1 MPEPVDDLVVA
12 LHELGER
19 LDLPARDSTDLVEVA
34 IERIRSA
41 EAAAAGPGTLAPGPR
56 GLVGRLRRGHSA
68 SGLPAGRRRPARG
81 TLAHPGAGA
90 GGAGRRLVVVAAA
103 VLLVVLVALAVP
115 GPRHAVARW
124 LGIGSVA
131 VTYTGEVPGDAG
143 ATYDLGTP
151 VPVARAVDEA
161 DWPVAAPADAGDPS
175 AAFVGRPVGS
185 ITLVWAPSVDVPEV
199 DDSGIGL
206 VLSALPGTTDAGLVS
221 KRVGPGT
228 TVELVRVGDR
238 AAYWIAGDPHELL
251 VIDPD
256 GRVVTDAS
264 RLAGNTLIWT
274 DADITYRLESGLDR
288 DAAVGMAESLRPL
301 SR

>member
-1 MPEPVDDLVVA
+1 MPEPLDDLVVA

-19 LDLPARDSTDLVEVA
+19 LDLPARASTDLVEVA
-34 IERIRSA
+34 LERIRSA
-41 EAAAAGPGTLAPGPR
+41 EAAATRPGPLAPGPR
-56 GLVGRLRRGHSA
+56 GLVARLRRGHRA
-68 SGLPAGRRRPARG
+68 SGQPVGRRRPV
-81 TLAHPGAGA
+81 L
-90 GGAGRRLVVVAAA
+90 VAAA

-131 VTYTGEVPGDAG
+131 VTYTDEVPEDAG

-185 ITLVWAPSVDVPEV
+185 ITFVWAPSVEVPEV

-206 VLSALPGTTDAGLVS
+206 LLSVLPGTTDAGLVL

-228 TVELVRVGDR
+228 TVELVRVGGS

-251 VIDPD
+251 VVDPD
-256 GRVVTDAS
+256 GQVVTAAS

-274 DADITYRLESGLDR
+274 DADVTYRLESGLDR
-288 DAAVGMAESLRPL
+288 DAAVDMAESLRPL
-301 SR
+301 PR